1 MRYMEKLQAQMSQP
15 RSELIGVVE
24 EIQRVDTDV
33 KRLQRSIRGHEEL
46 ADGKSRKVVELA
58 WRYAVLVY
66 HSKDVFSCKVLSREW
81 NDVRSLL
88 QRPNRVS
95 CSSEC
100 RKLILMLRES
110 PKLLSHVLLW
120 VESKKQSNSLIRDSL
135 VCICGGLLFADDQ
148 KVALQLLQELLRDR
162 ITECHSAE
170 EVFDSH
176 TSVFHKTY
184 MEYLNLSVSIHN
196 FITGV
201 LYDPLVDLVT
211 ECTDYLDYDTS
222 KVIAR
227 FNEKVSSPGGTQV
240 IPLNKEGEEN
250 IRQKVN
256 DARQKL
262 IHYCSNILSNLEKN
276 LTAMPPGL
284 LWLLT
289 AAKHAILRK
298 WPQVDETTLCKSL
311 LDLLFGTILCPA
323 MINPDHRGLLDSCL
337 LNRPVRHNINQIA
350 LLLQALPRLSFDQLE
365 KQVDS
370 FHVMMSSFDMVILQ
384 HHIYTYL
391 SK

>member
-1 MRYMEKLQAQMSQP
+1 MSRQRLQ
-15 RSELIGVVE
+15 LIDVVE
-24 EIQRVDTDV
+24 EVQRVDTDV
-33 KRLQRSIRGHEEL
+33 KRLQRSIRAHEEL
-46 ADGKSRKVVELA
+46 ADGKSRKVVNLA
-58 WRYAVLVY
+58 WHYALLVY
-66 HSKDVFSCKVLSREW
+66 KSKDVFACKVLAREW
-81 NDVRSLL
+81 NELRYQLH
-88 QRPNRVS
+88 RPNRAN

-110 PKLLSHVLLW
+110 PKLLAQVLLW
-120 VESKKQSNSLIRDSL
+120 IESTKQSNNLIRDSL
-135 VCICGGLLFADDQ
+135 VCVCGGLLFADDQ
-148 KVALQLLQELLRDR
+148 KVGLQLLQELLLNR
-162 ITECHSAE
+162 ISECDKAE
-170 EVFDSH
+170 DVFDSH
-176 TSVFHKTY
+176 TSVFHKAY

-201 LYDPLVDLVT
+201 LYSPLVDLVT
-211 ECTDYLDYDTS
+211 ECIDYLDYDSS

-227 FNEKVSSPGGTQV
+227 LNEKVLSPGGNQV

-256 DARQKL
+256 DSRQKL
-262 IHYCSNILSNLEKN
+262 IQYCIKILTNFENN

-284 LWLLT
+284 VWLLT
-289 AAKHAILRK
+289 AARHAILRK

-350 LLLQALPRLSFDQLE
+350 LLLQALPRLSFEELGN
-365 KQVDS
+365 QVDS
-370 FHVMMSSFDMVILQ
+370 FHEMMASFDMVTKLL
-384 HHIYTYL
+384 YMYV
-391 SK
+391 

>member
-1 MRYMEKLQAQMSQP
+1 MSQP
-15 RSELIGVVE
+15 KSKLVDVVE

-33 KRLQRSIRGHEEL
+33 KRLQRSIRAHEEL

-58 WRYAVLVY
+58 WRYALLMY
-66 HSKDVFSCKVLSREW
+66 HSKDVFSCKILSREW
-81 NDVRSLL
+81 NNVRSLL

-100 RKLILMLRES
+100 RKLILMLRDA
-110 PKLLSHVLLW
+110 PKLLTQVLLW

-135 VCICGGLLFADDQ
+135 ACICGGLLFADDQ
-148 KVALQLLQELLRDR
+148 KVALLLLQELLRDR
-162 ITECHSAE
+162 ITECNKAE

-211 ECTDYLDYDTS
+211 ECIDYLDYDTS

-227 FNEKVSSPGGTQV
+227 RNEKVSSPGGNQV
-240 IPLNKEGEEN
+240 MPLNKEGEEN
-250 IRQKVN
+250 LRQKVQ
-256 DARQKL
+256 DAQQKL
-262 IHYCSNILSNLEKN
+262 IHYCNKILRNFEKN

-284 LWLLT
+284 VWLLT

-323 MINPDHRGLLDSCL
+323 MINPDHRGLLDGCL

-365 KQVDS
+365 KQLDS
-370 FHVMMSSFDMVILQ
+370 FHVMMAAFDMVIFEVQIFLFCV
-384 HHIYTYL
+384 L
-391 SK
+391 CLL

>member
-1 MRYMEKLQAQMSQP
+1 MSRS
-15 RSELIGVVE
+15 RSELIDVVE

-33 KRLQRSIRGHEEL
+33 KRLQRSLRAHEEL
-46 ADGKSRKVVELA
+46 ADEKSRKVVELA
-58 WRYAVLVY
+58 WRYALLVY

-100 RKLILMLRES
+100 RKLILMLRET
-110 PKLLSHVLLW
+110 PQLLTQVLLW

-162 ITECHSAE
+162 IAECHNAGD
-170 EVFDSH
+170 VFNSH

-184 MEYLNLSVSIHN
+184 MEYLNLSVNIHS

-211 ECTDYLDYDTS
+211 ECMDYLDYDTS
-222 KVIAR
+222 KVVAR
-227 FNEKVSSPGGTQV
+227 LNEKVSSPGGSQV
-240 IPLNKEGEEN
+240 MPLNKEGEEN

-262 IHYCSNILSNLEKN
+262 IHYCIRILSNLEKN
-276 LTAMPPGL
+276 LTAMPAGL

-289 AAKHAILRK
+289 AAKYAILRK
-298 WPQVDETTLCKSL
+298 WPQVDETMLCKSL

-323 MINPDHRGLLDSCL
+323 MINPDHRGLLDGCL

-350 LLLQALPRLSFDQLE
+350 LLLQALPRVSFDQLE

-370 FHVMMSSFDMVILQ
+370 FHVMMASFDMVIIELQ
-384 HHIYTYL
+384 YCIYSNR
-391 SK
+391 SKTLYRK

>member
-1 MRYMEKLQAQMSQP
+1 MSQP
-15 RSELIGVVE
+15 KSKLVDVVE

-33 KRLQRSIRGHEEL
+33 KRLQRSIRAHEEL

-58 WRYAVLVY
+58 WRYALLMY
-66 HSKDVFSCKVLSREW
+66 HSKDVFSCKILSREW
-81 NDVRSLL
+81 NNVRSLL

-100 RKLILMLRES
+100 RKLILMLRDT
-110 PKLLSHVLLW
+110 PQLLTQVLLW
-120 VESKKQSNSLIRDSL
+120 VDSKKQSNSLIRDSL
-135 VCICGGLLFADDQ
+135 ACICGGLLFADDQ
-148 KVALQLLQELLRDR
+148 KVALLLLQELLRDR
-162 ITECHSAE
+162 ITECNKAE

-211 ECTDYLDYDTS
+211 ECIDYLDYDAS

-227 FNEKVSSPGGTQV
+227 RNEKVLSPGGNQV
-240 IPLNKEGEEN
+240 MPLNKEGEEN
-250 IRQKVN
+250 IRQKVYN
-256 DARQKL
+256 AQQKL
-262 IHYCSNILSNLEKN
+262 IHYCNKILRNFEKN

-284 LWLLT
+284 VWLLT

-323 MINPDHRGLLDSCL
+323 MINPDHRGLLDGCL

-365 KQVDS
+365 KQLDS
-370 FHVMMSSFDMVILQ
+370 FHVMMASFDMVIFEVQNIFILCVVFAVD
-384 HHIYTYL
+384 
-391 SK
+391 

>member
-1 MRYMEKLQAQMSQP
+1 MSQP
-15 RSELIGVVE
+15 KSKLVDVVE

-33 KRLQRSIRGHEEL
+33 KRLQRSIRAHEEL

-58 WRYAVLVY
+58 WRYALLMY
-66 HSKDVFSCKVLSREW
+66 HSKDVFSCKILSREW
-81 NDVRSLL
+81 NNVRSLL

-100 RKLILMLRES
+100 RKLILMLRDT
-110 PKLLSHVLLW
+110 PQLLTQVLLW

-135 VCICGGLLFADDQ
+135 ACICGGLLFADDQ
-148 KVALQLLQELLRDR
+148 KVALLLLQELLRDR
-162 ITECHSAE
+162 ITECNKAE

-211 ECTDYLDYDTS
+211 ECIDYLDYDTS

-227 FNEKVSSPGGTQV
+227 RNEKVSSPGGNQV
-240 IPLNKEGEEN
+240 MPLNKEGEEN
-250 IRQKVN
+250 IRQKVSN
-256 DARQKL
+256 AQQKL
-262 IHYCSNILSNLEKN
+262 IHYCNKILRNFEKN

-284 LWLLT
+284 VWLLT

-323 MINPDHRGLLDSCL
+323 MINPDHRGLLDGCL

-365 KQVDS
+365 KQLDS
-370 FHVMMSSFDMVILQ
+370 FHVMMAAFDMVIFEVQIFLVCVL
-384 HHIYTYL
+384 YL
-391 SK
+391 L

>member
-1 MRYMEKLQAQMSQP
+1 MSQP
-15 RSELIGVVE
+15 KSKLVDVVE

-33 KRLQRSIRGHEEL
+33 KRLQRSIRAHEEL
-46 ADGKSRKVVELA
+46 ADGKSRKVVGLA
-58 WRYAVLVY
+58 WRYALLMY
-66 HSKDVFSCKVLSREW
+66 HSKDVFSCKILSREW
-81 NDVRSLL
+81 NNVRSLL

-100 RKLILMLRES
+100 RKLILMLRDT
-110 PKLLSHVLLW
+110 PQLLTQVLLW

-135 VCICGGLLFADDQ
+135 ACICGGLLFADDQ
-148 KVALQLLQELLRDR
+148 KVALLLLQELLRDR
-162 ITECHSAE
+162 ITECNKAE

-211 ECTDYLDYDTS
+211 ECIDYLDYDAS

-227 FNEKVSSPGGTQV
+227 RNEKVSSPGGNQV
-240 IPLNKEGEEN
+240 MPLNKEGEEN
-250 IRQKVN
+250 IRQKVYN
-256 DARQKL
+256 AQQKL
-262 IHYCSNILSNLEKN
+262 IHYCNKILRNFEKN

-284 LWLLT
+284 VWLLT

-323 MINPDHRGLLDSCL
+323 MINPDHRGLLDGCL

-365 KQVDS
+365 KQLDS
-370 FHVMMSSFDMVILQ
+370 FHVMMASFDMVIFEVQNIFILCVVFAVD
-384 HHIYTYL
+384 
-391 SK
+391 